1 MSQAEQ
7 DLETLKARRDMDR
20 LTLLDRVVEA
30 RELTNPRVLAARAKA
45 DVENRARS
53 VAGQALEIANDHRG
67 VVVATVSALLL
78 WGMRNHVGRKLVER
92 VGPAAGK
99 LGLSVLEKAAPVLV
113 APFASPWIAPFI
125 GPVLHRLLSSD
136 TPAPRKPEDAA

>member
-1 MSQAEQ
+1 MSEAEQ

-30 RELTNPRVLAARAKA
+30 RELASPKVLAARAKA
-45 DVENRARS
+45 DVEDRARS
-53 VAGQALEIANDHRG
+53 VGVHAMEIANDHRG

-78 WGMRNHVGRKLVER
+78 WGIRNHVGRKLADS

-99 LGLSVLEKAAPVLV
+99 ISLNLLEKVAPVLV
-113 APFASPWIAPFI
+113 APFASPWLAPFI
-125 GPVLHRLLSSD
+125 GPILHRLLSSD
-136 TPAPRKPEDAA
+136 KPAPRQGED